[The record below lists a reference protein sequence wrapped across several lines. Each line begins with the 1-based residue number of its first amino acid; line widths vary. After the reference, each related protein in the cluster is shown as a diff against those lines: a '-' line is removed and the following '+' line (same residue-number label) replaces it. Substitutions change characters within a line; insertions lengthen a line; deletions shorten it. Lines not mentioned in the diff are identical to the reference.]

1 MERKE
6 YTFKVIDEVSIAADV
21 YYNIS
26 ARPTGDT
33 KLPIALHFH
42 GGSFV
47 VGSKNM
53 LEESQTKK
61 LLDLGFVVVSSNYRL
76 CPTTTVYDGPVTDSL
91 DAYRWVQDDLAALLK
106 KDIGIEV
113 DGAKVVVLGHSCGGT
128 LALLTGGLP
137 NPPLAIVDFYGMKYL
152 QDSFYHEP
160 LPAFSELPPPD
171 KSLMDQ
177 VFKDTPP
184 PTNGPTPV
192 SANGIPNFGNPR
204 VAWMLNTLA
213 QGTHM
218 KAVMGD
224 NNYDRVD
231 PSILFSTV
239 ASFPPTYIVHGTVD
253 KIVDPKFSIQA
264 HAQLKKRGF
273 ETVLDLVEGADHA
286 FDASARPGD
295 DNFDVVIKAFEF
307 LKRHAQA

>member
-6 YTFKVIDEVSIAADV
+6 YTFKVVDGVSIAADV

-26 ARPTGDT
+26 AGSTGGT

-47 VGSKNM
+47 IGSKNM
-53 LEESQTKK
+53 LEESQAKK
-61 LLDLGFVVVSSNYRL
+61 LLDLGFIVVSSNYRL

-91 DAYRWVQDDLAALLK
+91 DAYRWVQSDLAGLLK
-106 KDIGIEV
+106 KDAGIEV
-113 DGAKVVVLGHSCGGT
+113 DGTRVVVLGHSCGAA

-137 NPPLAIVDFYGMKYL
+137 NPPLAILDFYGMKYF

-160 LPAFSELPPPD
+160 LPVFSELPPFD
-171 KSLMDQ
+171 KSLTDQ
-177 VFKDTPP
+177 VFKDIPP
-184 PTNGPTPV
+184 PTNGPSPIGMNGTPD
-192 SANGIPNFGNPR
+192 FGNPR
-204 VAWMLNTLA
+204 VAWMINALA

-218 KAVMGD
+218 KAVIGD

-231 PSILFSTV
+231 PPFLFSTV
-239 ASFPPTYIVHGTVD
+239 ASFPPTYIIHGTAD
-253 KIVDPKFSIQA
+253 KIVDSKFSIQA
-264 HAQLKKRGF
+264 HAQLKERGF
-273 ETVLDLVEGADHA
+273 RTVLDLVEGVDHG
-286 FDASARPGD
+286 FDAGARPGD
-295 DNFDVVIKAFEF
+295 ANFDVIVKAFEF